1 MTKPQPTALRSDA
14 EVLTSKIDEM
24 RVDIRKL
31 MPLLNLLES
40 ANPDQMTSFA
50 ERLLAFMQQID
61 EGYHDQAKAF
71 YALRTEVRDI
81 NAKLNFLIEDS

>member
-1 MTKPQPTALRSDA
+1 MTQPQPTALKSDA

-31 MPLLNLLES
+31 MPLLNLLEPT
-40 ANPDQMTSFA
+40 NPDQMTSFA

-61 EGYHDQAKAF
+61 EGYQNQAEAF
-71 YALRTEVRDI
+71 HALRTEVRDI
-81 NAKLNFLIEDS
+81 NAKLNFLIEGS

>member
-1 MTKPQPTALRSDA
+1 MTKPQPTALKSDA

-31 MPLLNLLES
+31 MPLLNLLEP

-50 ERLLAFMQQID
+50 ERLLAFMQQI
-61 EGYHDQAKAF
+61 EMTYHEQTEAF
-71 YALRTEVRDI
+71 HALRREVRDI
-81 NAKLNFLIEDS
+81 NVKLNFLIEGS